1 MSYAQIIN
9 GKKLAEKIKD
19 GIVKE
24 ILKLNDNKPD
34 CLNRPNLAIILIGD
48 REDSKLYVKLKERQ
62 AREVGIDTHIYRC
75 PSNIPEKEIIET
87 INCLNKDKLID
98 AILIQLPLP
107 EGFDTDKIIKAIDPK
122 KDVDRFHPD
131 NQKILISSCDAKNI
145 LPPVHGTVLEMLK
158 SINCDLTDKQA
169 CLVVNS
175 DIFGKSLAKVLECR
189 GAKVKIA
196 KADDKN
202 LKEKTEKAD
211 LLITAVGQS
220 KLIKKEMVKKDAVV
234 IDVGIIKVK
243 EKICGDVDF
252 ENVKKVASFI
262 TPVPGGVGPM
272 TIAILFKNTLELYK
286 KKK

>member
-1 MSYAQIIN
+1 MSYAQIID

-19 GIVKE
+19 NIVKE

-34 CLNRPNLAIILIGD
+34 CQYRPNLAIILIGD

-75 PSNIPEKEIIET
+75 PQNIPEKEILET
-87 INCLNKDKLID
+87 IDCLNNDKLID
-98 AILIQLPLP
+98 GVLVQLPLP
-107 EGFDTDKIIKAIDPK
+107 EGFDTDKIVKAMDPK

-131 NQKILISSCDAKNI
+131 NIKTLMSSCDDNM
-145 LPPVHGTVLEMLK
+145 LPPVPGTVLEILK
-158 SINCDLTDKQA
+158 SINCDLADKQI

-175 DIFGKSLAKVLECR
+175 DIFGRSLAKVLECR
-189 GAKVKIA
+189 GAKVKIV

-202 LKEKTEKAD
+202 LGEKTNKAD
-211 LLITAVGQS
+211 ILITAVGQP
-220 KLIKKEMVKKDAVV
+220 KLIKEEMVKKDAVV
-234 IDVGIIKVK
+234 IDVGITKVK

-252 ENVKKVASFI
+252 ENVKKIASFI
-262 TPVPGGVGPM
+262 TPVPGGVGPL
-272 TIAILFKNTLELYK
+272 TIAMLFRNTLELYK